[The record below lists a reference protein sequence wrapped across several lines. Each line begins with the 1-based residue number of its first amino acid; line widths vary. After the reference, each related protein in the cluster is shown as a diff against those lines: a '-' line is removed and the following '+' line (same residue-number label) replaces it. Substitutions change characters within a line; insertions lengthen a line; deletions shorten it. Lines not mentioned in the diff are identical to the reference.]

1 MQRREFIAFA
11 SAAAAGWPLVVRGK
25 GAVARIGFFSFLS
38 AELPLEHA
46 LPQGLLEAGWVE
58 GQNIL
63 FERRYAAGDVG
74 RLDQFAAEM
83 VQNKVALIIGFASS
97 CTLAAKKA
105 TASIP
110 IVMVGT
116 GDPVGQGFVESLT
129 HPGGNITGLS
139 FDVGPEITAKQV
151 QLLKEAVPEAT
162 RLAVLWNPNSPFLHP
177 YLEAIRVQSKRLG
190 VSTQS
195 LQVQDP
201 NDIKG
206 AFAAMKQA
214 QADVLIVLSDSFATL
229 HRGLIADLAAQ
240 QRLPAIY
247 GWRAYIDAGALMSYG
262 PSLSDLFHGAARY
275 VDKILRGAKPSDLP
289 VEQPTKF
296 ELIINLKVAKTL
308 GLSFPQ
314 TLLTAADEVIE

>member
-1 MQRREFIAFA
+1 LCI
-11 SAAAAGWPLVVRGK
+11 
-25 GAVARIGFFSFLS
+25 
-38 AELPLEHA
+38 
-46 LPQGLLEAGWVE
+46 
-58 GQNIL
+58 
-63 FERRYAAGDVG
+63 
-74 RLDQFAAEM
+74 
-83 VQNKVALIIGFASS
+83 
-97 CTLAAKKA
+97 CTNR
-105 TASIP
+105 
-110 IVMVGT
+110 T

-151 QLLKEAVPEAT
+151 QLLKEAVPAAT

-190 VSTQS
+190 VRTQS
-195 LQVQDP
+195 LQVQDTNDIGVQSKRLGVRTQSLQVQDT

-206 AFAAMKQA
+206 AFVAMKQA

-275 VDKILRGAKPSDLP
+275 VDKILKGAEPSDLP

-296 ELIINLKVAKTL
+296 ELIINLRVAKTL

-314 TLLTAADEVIE
+314 MLLTAADEVIE